1 MNIVCIILFLIDHFI
16 LLTAAFQAA
25 LGPRKEPAGLLPGSD
40 DRPADVLLPFLANGK
55 DDALDVSVVNPLQQ
69 QLAGQVVSEEEKGV
83 QHAFNIKM
91 GKYSERYKAEGIIFI
106 PLVVDRFG
114 GWYKDAVEVITQ
126 AGEAHGEGGGGDNNE
141 ERMEQ
146 LLQRVVNCGARQC
159 AFSWRI

>member
-1 MNIVCIILFLIDHFI
+1 M
-16 LLTAAFQAA
+16 
-25 LGPRKEPAGLLPGSD
+25 R
-40 DRPADVLLPFLANGK
+40 
-55 DDALDVSVVNPLQQ
+55 
-69 QLAGQVVSEEEKGV
+69 
-83 QHAFNIKM
+83 
-91 GKYSERYKAEGIIFI
+91 KYSERCKAEGIVFI

-159 AFSWRI
+159 AVSWRI

>member
-1 MNIVCIILFLIDHFI
+1 MLPLTSLLSILFNNN
-16 LLTAAFQAA
+16 LLDKSPGKNNGVEHA
-25 LGPRKEPAGLLPGSD
+25 L
-40 DRPADVLLPFLANGK
+40 
-55 DDALDVSVVNPLQQ
+55 
-69 QLAGQVVSEEEKGV
+69 
-83 QHAFNIKM
+83 NIKI
-91 GKYSERYKAEGIIFI
+91 GKYSERCKAEGIVFI

-159 AFSWRI
+159 ALS